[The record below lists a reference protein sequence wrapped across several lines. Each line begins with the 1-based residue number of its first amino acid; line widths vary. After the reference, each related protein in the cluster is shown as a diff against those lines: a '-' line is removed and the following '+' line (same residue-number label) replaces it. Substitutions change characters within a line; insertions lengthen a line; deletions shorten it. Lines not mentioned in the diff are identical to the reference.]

1 MILTPNLLFEYTK
14 STGIVGK
21 APSTLHRLDYCY
33 IENALIHNEWGH
45 FFWGELSISLASYYF
60 VLVLSELDVFVE
72 LEALLSELELL
83 DEEVSEFFDS
93 LVSFE
98 DELSESFDSLVSFE
112 DELLESEDDEELL
125 SVESLVLSLSGPVE
139 SGVSPVS

>member
-1 MILTPNLLFEYTK
+1 M
-14 STGIVGK
+14 
-21 APSTLHRLDYCY
+21 
-33 IENALIHNEWGH
+33 
-45 FFWGELSISLASYYF
+45 
-60 VLVLSELDVFVE
+60 
-72 LEALLSELELL
+72 L

-125 SVESLVLSLSGPVE
+125 SVESLVLSLSVPVE